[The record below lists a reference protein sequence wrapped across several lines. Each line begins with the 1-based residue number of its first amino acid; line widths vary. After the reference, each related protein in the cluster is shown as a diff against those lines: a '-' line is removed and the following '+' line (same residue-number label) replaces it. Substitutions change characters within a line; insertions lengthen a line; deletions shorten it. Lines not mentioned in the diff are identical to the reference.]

1 MRPCGAGPLAAGF
14 MALAPLLPSTAAAA
28 QELSQLPPIPTEF
41 PELEDLQL
49 PSIEKAV
56 LSNGLRV
63 FLVEDHDVPLV
74 KASLLFRGGL
84 RTSPPDKVGVAS
96 IASGVQ
102 RAGGSTA
109 HPGTALDEALEQKA
123 AYIEGGASPETSSLG
138 FECLKDDVRE
148 VMSLFLEVLQT
159 PALPQAKI
167 DLYKSQVLNVIDH
180 LWDNPA
186 AIPKRQ
192 LGRLLYGADSVFAR
206 TPRPEQVQALSRAD
220 IQVHLARWQRP
231 DNAVLGIAGDFE
243 ACEMKALLEQTLGS
257 WRREA
262 SQPDQVPAVPNTPI
276 PQFAPGADT
285 VYLVDRPGLTQAS
298 VGMGELGIS
307 LGDPD
312 DWALDVLG
320 DILNSFGGR
329 LFDRIRSREGLAYS
343 VSGGWDTPLDHPGL
357 FAAGGNTAAP
367 AQFLEQL
374 QRVLQE
380 AAEVAPTEE
389 EVATAKSETLNSFV
403 FNFASTN
410 AQMQRVAAYALLG
423 IPEDY
428 LFTYKKGIEGV
439 TPDDVLA
446 AAKRHLHPSKQAV
459 VMAADAKYVKPQLEA
474 SGRAVVPIRLD

>member
-1 MRPCGAGPLAAGF
+1 METGP
-14 MALAPLLPSTAAAA
+14 ALAQEAA
-28 QELSQLPPIPTEF
+28 QLPPIPTEF
-41 PELEDLQL
+41 PELGDLQL

-74 KASLLFRGGL
+74 KTTLLFRGGL
-84 RTSPPDKVGVAS
+84 RTSRPDKVGLAT

-102 RAGGSTA
+102 RAGGSVQ
-109 HPGTALDEALEQKA
+109 HPSAALDDALEQKA
-123 AYIEGGASPETSSLG
+123 AYIEGGATPETSSLG

-148 VMSLFLEVLQT
+148 VMGLFLEILQT
-159 PALPQAKI
+159 PALPQSKI
-167 DLYKSQVLNVIDH
+167 DLYKSQVLNVVDH

-192 LGRLLYGADSVFAR
+192 LGKLLYGADSVFAR
-206 TPRPEQVQALSRAD
+206 TPRPEQVQGLTRGD
-220 IQVHLARWQRP
+220 IIAHLARWQRP
-231 DNAVLGIAGDFE
+231 DNAVLGVAGDFDP
-243 ACEMKALLEQTLGS
+243 CEMKALLEEKLGS
-257 WRREA
+257 WHRQPTE
-262 SQPDQVPAVPNTPI
+262 PDQVPRVPNTPI
-276 PQFAPGADT
+276 PAFAPGADT

-380 AAEVAPTEE
+380 ATEVAPTER
-389 EVATAKSETLNSFV
+389 EVALAKSEMLNSFV

-410 AQMQRVAAYALLG
+410 TQMQRVAAYALLG

-439 TPDDVLA
+439 TAQDVLA
-446 AAKRHLHPSKQAV
+446 AAGRHLHPAQQIV
-459 VMAADAKYVKPQLEA
+459 VMAADANLVRPQLERR
-474 SGRAVVPIRLD
+474 GRTVVSLSLD